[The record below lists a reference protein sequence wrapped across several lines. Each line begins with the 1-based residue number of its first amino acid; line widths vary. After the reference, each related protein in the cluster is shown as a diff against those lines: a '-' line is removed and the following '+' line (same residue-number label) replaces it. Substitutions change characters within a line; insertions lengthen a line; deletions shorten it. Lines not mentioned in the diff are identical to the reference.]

1 MKGAGRITAVAAPR
15 GMLIL
20 GVDFTSAPRPAKP
33 ITVARGRLAAG
44 AFVLERVDVLPDW
57 GAFEAMLAAPG
68 PWIGGFDF
76 PFGLPR
82 EAVRDLG
89 WPDRWPALVAHCA
102 GLGRERF
109 RAALD
114 AYRTTRPAGDK
125 YPHRAT
131 DRPAGA
137 HSPVKLVNPPVGLMF
152 LEGAPRL
159 AAAGVTIPGL
169 HAGDPARVALE
180 AYPGLAV
187 RTLTRASYK
196 SDERR
201 KQTAQR
207 RSVRALVVSRLAL
220 DGGPFGFRLEAA
232 VALRRALTA
241 DGSGDRL
248 DAVLAAMQAAW
259 CYRRRARGF
268 GLPAV
273 VDPVEGWIAMAGR
286 ARPGVK
292 QTQLPA
298 DNKSRTASRL
308 EPCR

>member
-1 MKGAGRITAVAAPR
+1 MRRADSGSAPR
-15 GMLIL
+15 RRQGGVLIL

-44 AFVLERVDVLPDW
+44 AFALERLDGLPDW
-57 GAFEAMLAAPG
+57 AAFEALLAAPG

-89 WPDRWPALVAHCA
+89 WPARWPALVAHCA
-102 GLGRERF
+102 GLGREAF

-114 AYRTTRPAGDK
+114 AYRASRPVGDK
-125 YPHRAT
+125 YPHRMT

-159 AAAGVTIPGL
+159 AAAGVAIPGL
-169 HAGDPARVALE
+169 RAGDPDRVAVE
-180 AYPGLAV
+180 AYPGLAA
-187 RTLTRASYK
+187 RSLTRASYK

-201 KQTAQR
+201 KQTVQR
-207 RSVRALVVSRLAL
+207 RAVRAMLVSRLAL
-220 DGGPFGFRLEAA
+220 DGGPFGFRLEGPG
-232 VALRRALTA
+232 ALLRSLAR
-241 DGSGDRL
+241 DPSGDRL

-259 CYRRRARGF
+259 CQRRRTRGF

-273 VDPVEGWIAMAGR
+273 IDPLEGWIAMAGR
-286 ARPGVK
+286 TRALAPSGSAPRAR
-292 QTQLPA
+292 
-298 DNKSRTASRL
+298 
-308 EPCR
+308 E